1 MRFVTCLGPDGVEEP
16 AVLSADGTAVT
27 PLRWLGLPCDTLTE
41 AIPQLTPAVRA
52 GLALALSAIPS
63 VPLDAVQLQSPIP
76 CPAQDVVC
84 LGINYMA
91 HSDEAEKYSAD
102 AFATQHQ
109 DAIYF
114 SKRVTR
120 AVPDGG
126 FIEAHTDLVKKLD
139 YECELAVVLGRDA
152 KDVPAGQTRDYVF
165 GYTILNDVSARDV
178 QTAHKQWYFGKSLDG
193 FTPIGPCIV
202 TADEIVFPPAL
213 HITARVNG
221 ELRQDS
227 TTDLLITSIADI
239 IEELSSGMTLLPG
252 TIISTGTP
260 SGVGM
265 GFDPPKFL
273 KPGDVVECTIDG
285 IGTLRNT
292 VR

>member
-165 GYTILNDVSARDV
+165 GYTILNDVSAREVDEMTDTLGMALASIAATTDPEMFMIGGGV
-178 QTAHKQWYFGKSLDG
+178 ARAGEVLFDPLREHYKTYAFKSCQA
-193 FTPIGPCIV
+193 TPIVAATLGNDAGIYGSVRLIV
-202 TADEIVFPPAL
+202 
-213 HITARVNG
+213 G
-221 ELRQDS
+221 E
-227 TTDLLITSIADI
+227 
-239 IEELSSGMTLLPG
+239 
-252 TIISTGTP
+252 
-260 SGVGM
+260 
-265 GFDPPKFL
+265 
-273 KPGDVVECTIDG
+273 
-285 IGTLRNT
+285 
-292 VR
+292 

>member
-102 AFATQHQ
+102 AFATS
-109 DAIYF
+109 I
-114 SKRVTR
+114 R
-120 AVPDGG
+120 
-126 FIEAHTDLVKKLD
+126 
-139 YECELAVVLGRDA
+139 
-152 KDVPAGQTRDYVF
+152 
-165 GYTILNDVSARDV
+165 
-178 QTAHKQWYFGKSLDG
+178 
-193 FTPIGPCIV
+193 TPSTFPSGSPGPCR
-202 TADEIVFPPAL
+202 TAA
-213 HITARVNG
+213 
-221 ELRQDS
+221 
-227 TTDLLITSIADI
+227 
-239 IEELSSGMTLLPG
+239 SSRPTPTL
-252 TIISTGTP
+252 
-260 SGVGM
+260 
-265 GFDPPKFL
+265 
-273 KPGDVVECTIDG
+273 
-285 IGTLRNT
+285 
-292 VR
+292 

>member
-1 MRFVTCLGPDGVEEP
+1 MRFVTCRLPDGVEDP
-16 AVLSADGTAVT
+16 AILSADGTQVW
-27 PLRWLGLPCDTLTE
+27 PLSWLGLSYETLSD
-41 AIPQLTPAVRA
+41 AIPFLTPQVRA
-52 GLALALSAIPS
+52 GLQLAIAGIPALPI
-63 VPLDAVQLQSPIP
+63 DAVQLQSPIP

-102 AFATQHQ
+102 AFATKHQ

-114 SKRVTR
+114 SKRVSR

-126 FIEAHTDLVKKLD
+126 FIEAHTDLVQKLD

-152 KDVPAGQTRDYVF
+152 RNVPAGQTKDYVF

-193 FTPIGPCIV
+193 FTP
-202 TADEIVFPPAL
+202 
-213 HITARVNG
+213 G
-221 ELRQDS
+221 EKRQDS
-227 TTDLLITSIADI
+227 NTGLQIFDI
-239 IEELSSGMTLLPG
+239 DHVIHELSQGMTLTAG
-252 TIISTGTP
+252 TIIATGTP
-260 SGVGM
+260 AGVGM
-265 GFDPPKFL
+265 GMDPPQFL
-273 KPGDVVECTIDG
+273 KPGDTVRCEIDG
-285 IGTLRNT
+285 IGTLTNT